1 MRRIAAVLFGL
12 LLAVLLSASQ
22 GQEGRL
28 ACAPPEDWSA
38 EMAEQAA
45 SLGLAGDGFPDR
57 AQFAA
62 ALTSAFG
69 WEGEA
74 GSGPLTRTQM
84 AAMLTQA
91 LGYDGLARAEGT
103 ADCPYADVEQEDW
116 GPIALVLRL
125 GLLDAPQGE
134 FFCPDAPA
142 PREQAAALAVRAW
155 ERWSAP
161 VEWLHGFY
169 AFSSYSQIG
178 FTPSMDAVSVGWA
191 LLDVDGTT
199 GPFLNQTS
207 AGGNSWV
214 MPADPT
220 PATGY
225 FQENGTPYHLNI
237 YAGPTPLTLAD
248 GTATNDLYGIL
259 STAEARTQAVALLAA
274 AAADYDG
281 LTIDMEGLRAP
292 LKDAFTAFM
301 TELRAALPAG
311 KNLYVCVQPP
321 DWYDGFDYRALGEVC
336 DKVILM
342 AHDYQWP
349 SVPADYVG
357 GTNTD
362 TPVTPISSV
371 YSALKALTHP
381 ETGVRD
387 RSRLALAISI
397 GSAGLK
403 VDGDGV
409 LLSRD
414 IYHPGPGII
423 IRRLRQ
429 PDSEPGWSD
438 RYCNPYLYYTAEDGS
453 RFRLWYEDER
463 SVTAKL
469 RLARMLG
476 VNGVSLWRL
485 GVIPNYADEGLY
497 YDIWSAVTQG
507 R

>member
-1 MRRIAAVLFGL
+1 M
-12 LLAVLLSASQ
+12 SAS
-22 GQEGRL
+22 
-28 ACAPPEDWSA
+28 S
-38 EMAEQAA
+38 
-45 SLGLAGDGFPDR
+45 
-57 AQFAA
+57 
-62 ALTSAFG
+62 
-69 WEGEA
+69 
-74 GSGPLTRTQM
+74 
-84 AAMLTQA
+84 
-91 LGYDGLARAEGT
+91 
-103 ADCPYADVEQEDW
+103 
-116 GPIALVLRL
+116 
-125 GLLDAPQGE
+125 
-134 FFCPDAPA
+134 
-142 PREQAAALAVRAW
+142 
-155 ERWSAP
+155 
-161 VEWLHGFY
+161 
-169 AFSSYSQIG
+169 
-178 FTPSMDAVSVGWA
+178 
-191 LLDVDGTT
+191 
-199 GPFLNQTS
+199 
-207 AGGNSWV
+207 
-214 MPADPT
+214 
-220 PATGY
+220 
-225 FQENGTPYHLNI
+225 
-237 YAGPTPLTLAD
+237 
-248 GTATNDLYGIL
+248 
-259 STAEARTQAVALLAA
+259 
-274 AAADYDG
+274 
-281 LTIDMEGLRAP
+281 
-292 LKDAFTAFM
+292 
-301 TELRAALPAG
+301 
-311 KNLYVCVQPP
+311 PP

-362 TPVTPISSV
+362 TPVTPINSV

-387 RSRLALAISI
+387 RSKLALAISI

-423 IRRLRQ
+423 IQRLRQ

-497 YDIWSAVTQG
+497 YDIWSAVIQG